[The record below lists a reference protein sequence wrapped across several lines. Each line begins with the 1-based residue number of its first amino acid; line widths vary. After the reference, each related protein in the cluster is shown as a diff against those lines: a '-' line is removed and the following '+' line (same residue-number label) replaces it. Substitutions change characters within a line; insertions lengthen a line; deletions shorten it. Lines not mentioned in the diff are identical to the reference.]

1 MKIVILFLL
10 LVSLCGLLF
19 SGWKAREHAVAY
31 EVETVKIIKRL
42 DAASKLESTGQ
53 RLLEWL
59 SLGTYSA
66 YSDDLQEIV
75 KQKKFKQSC
84 GKSAWQLTGV
94 FFICTLILT
103 GLAYAYRSDWCD
115 MAYAMLGA
123 SIIAL
128 VVGLVTPILTV
139 SATQDIP
146 VIGETVLQFQ
156 SKGIISTIV
165 GLKHAGN
172 IWLAMLLFLFSVL
185 IPIIKTSLV
194 TATIFSR
201 GHKLSQKGLNW
212 SRSIGKWSMT
222 DVFVVAVLVV
232 FFANEQEGLTQAEV
246 QVGLY
251 FFAGYVV
258 LSLLGTSIISRH
270 LSVENASTSTMRD
283 G

>member
-19 SGWKAREHAVAY
+19 SGWKAWEQAVAY
-31 EVETVKIIKRL
+31 EVETVNIIKRL
-42 DAASKLESTGQ
+42 DAESKLESTGQ

-59 SLGTYSA
+59 SLGTYSG
-66 YSDDLQEIV
+66 YSDELQEIV
-75 KQKKFKQSC
+75 EQKKLKQSY

-94 FFICTLILT
+94 FFIFALTLT
-103 GLAYAYRSDWCD
+103 GLAYAFRSDWCD

-128 VVGLVTPILTV
+128 AVGLVTPILTV

-156 SKGIISTIV
+156 SKGIVSTIV

-172 IWLAMLLFLFSVL
+172 IWLALLLFLFSVL
-185 IPIIKTSLV
+185 IPIVKTSLV
-194 TATIFSR
+194 AVTMFAR
-201 GHKLSQKGLNW
+201 GHRLTQKGLHW

-232 FFANEQEGLTQAEV
+232 FFANEQDGLTQAEV
-246 QVGLY
+246 QVGLC

-258 LSLLGTSIISRH
+258 LSLLGTSIISHR
-270 LSVENASTSTMRD
+270 LSIENSKITEVV
-283 G
+283 